1 MKSSH
6 SKIFHIN
13 VSFYTRLS
21 IANHWGPLGA
31 LVWALRVR
39 KRSQQASNHQTFLS
53 PSFTQAAGSF
63 PIVKSSHSKIL
74 YLGFSWHTRLSIR
87 NHWGSSGVLGGPLIV
102 WKQPKHAYILQ
113 IFLCPPLFVTPCFPI
128 VKSSHSETF
137 HLDFSWHPW
146 SSIGNHFGPLL
157 PDQGPIFIKNKQFC

>member
-21 IANHWGPLGA
+21 IANHWGPLAA
-31 LVWALRVR
+31 LEWGLRVR

-53 PSFTQAAGSF
+53 PSFTQTAGSF

-87 NHWGSSGVLGGPLIV
+87 NHWGPSGVLGAPHCLKTTKTCLYSSDIPLSTFV
-102 WKQPKHAYILQ
+102 
-113 IFLCPPLFVTPCFPI
+113 CNTLF
-128 VKSSHSETF
+128 SHSEIIPQ
-137 HLDFSWHPW
+137 WNI
-146 SSIGNHFGPLL
+146 SSRLLMAPLVVHWEPFGTLIA
-157 PDQGPIFIKNKQFC
+157 GPGANFYST